1 LLDLKLYLD
10 NNYRVQKLI
19 TNLILFPSIILL
31 SSCSTDT
38 STFGTVE
45 IPIECEKIR
54 PSLTKKLVS
63 PNKSDQIS
71 GWQLMLD
78 YPSCFPG
85 GNFDLAKSMVEN
97 LKNQE

>member
-1 LLDLKLYLD
+1 M
-10 NNYRVQKLI
+10 QKLI
-19 TNLILFPSIILL
+19 TNLILFLSIILL

-38 STFGTVE
+38 STFVTEE

-54 PSLTKKLVS
+54 PSLTPKLVS
-63 PNKSDQIS
+63 PNKFDQIS

-85 GNFDLAKSMVEN
+85 GNFELAKSKIEA
-97 LKNQE
+97 LKNQK